1 MKRTLILICCTF
13 FVVLSYAQNVSNP
26 KQPKDNGWWCAV
38 EGHAGAVFF
47 RPQAYEGLFGIS
59 FTNGYRFSE
68 YARLG
73 VGFGVTATKYD
84 EEFLNRYEFP
94 YKLQGATLPLFLNVR
109 GNILSQKERKCVPFW
124 NADIGFAFLK
134 NLFFFDAGIG
144 MRVGGNRHAFVL
156 SANYIGR
163 MVDVHYRKESNFSN
177 GIMFKLGYEF

>member
-13 FVVLSYAQNVSNP
+13 FVVLSFAQNVSNP

-73 VGFGVTATKYD
+73 VGFGVTTTKYD
-84 EEFLNRYEFP
+84 YDFVSHYP
-94 YKLQGATLPLFLNVR
+94 YKLQAATLPLFLNVR

-134 NLFFFDAGIG
+134 NLFFFDAGVG

-163 MVDVHYRKESNFSN
+163 MVDFDYRKESNFSN
-177 GIMFKLGYEF
+177 GIIFKLGYEF